1 LKNKSFL
8 MKKLALPFIIIAIII
23 GIYEQSKDKPNLY
36 IIIAVIIVFM
46 YAMMILSAKTPSKY
60 EDEIEDDNE

>member
-1 LKNKSFL
+1 

-23 GIYEQSKDKPNLY
+23 GIYEQSKEKPNLY

-46 YAMMILSAKTPSKY
+46 YSMMKLSAKTPSKY

>member
-1 LKNKSFL
+1 

-23 GIYEQSKDKPNLY
+23 GIYEQSKEKPNLY

-46 YAMMILSAKTPSKY
+46 YAMMKLSAKTPSKY